1 MDNFISPSFTVSF
14 AFPSKYPPK
23 EDVSSLPCFVALS
36 VTVYTPSS
44 VGFNA
49 FLSITA
55 SPDPKSSCET
65 KVTVFAVLSTFTMI
79 FLSL

>member
-23 EDVSSLPCFVALS
+23 EDGSLFPCFVALS

-44 VGFNA
+44 VGFNVGSS
-49 FLSITA
+49 FLNVSIASLSAVTA
-55 SPDPKSSCET
+55 
-65 KVTVFAVLSTFTMI
+65 
-79 FLSL
+79 

>member
-44 VGFNA
+44 VGFNVESS
-49 FLSITA
+49 FLNVSIASLSAVTA
-55 SPDPKSSCET
+55 
-65 KVTVFAVLSTFTMI
+65 
-79 FLSL
+79 